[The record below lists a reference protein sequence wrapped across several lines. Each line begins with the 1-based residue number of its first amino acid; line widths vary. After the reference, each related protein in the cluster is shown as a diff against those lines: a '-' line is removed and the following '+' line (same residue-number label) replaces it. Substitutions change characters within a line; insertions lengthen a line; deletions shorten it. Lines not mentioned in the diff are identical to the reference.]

1 LAWHSTHPSL
11 IERLADPRDAE
22 AWSRF
27 DQLYGPLITN
37 FCRSNDLQLSDAE
50 DIRQTVTAALASS
63 MQSFRYDPERGRF
76 RTYLGRSVRH
86 AIWNH
91 AKRPIAH
98 TGGLDHLEGLSNG
111 AGAAHEAPELDQQW
125 EQEWRRL
132 HLKRAFETLSGE
144 VSATTAQAFR
154 RLLDGVSPQ
163 VVAEEVGLS
172 IDAVYKIKQR
182 CGARL
187 RAIVDEQIREEDRET
202 HG

>member
-1 LAWHSTHPSL
+1 MAWHSTHPSL

-22 AWSRF
+22 AWARF

-37 FCRSNDLQLSDAE
+37 FCRSSGLQLSDAE
-50 DIRQTVTAALASS
+50 DIRQSVTAALASS

-91 AKRPIAH
+91 ARRPIAR
-98 TGGLDHLEGLSNG
+98 TGGLDHLEGSSSVAN
-111 AGAAHEAPELDQQW
+111 AAHDATELDQQW
-125 EQEWRRL
+125 EQEWRRV

-144 VSATTAQAFR
+144 VQSTTAQAFR